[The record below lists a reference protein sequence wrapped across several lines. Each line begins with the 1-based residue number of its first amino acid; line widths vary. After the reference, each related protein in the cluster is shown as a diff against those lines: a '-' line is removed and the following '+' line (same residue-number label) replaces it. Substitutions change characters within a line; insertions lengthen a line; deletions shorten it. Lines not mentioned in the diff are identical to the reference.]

1 MLAMTLVRDEVIDI
15 VNDVANNDADDLADE
30 LEVVGVRVEE
40 PSKAGLAVGPRLSLA
55 TKGLE

>member
-1 MLAMTLVRDEVIDI
+1 MLVTLVCDEVVDS

-40 PSKAGLAVGPRLSLA
+40 PSKARLAVGWSSLA

>member
-30 LEVVGVRVEE
+30 LEVAGVRVEE
-40 PSKAGLAVGPRLSLA
+40 PSKARLAVGP
-55 TKGLE
+55 